1 MNIADLINKD
11 GEKYSPYMSGL
22 VNHLPM
28 GQLAL
33 YKLTDDLGKVEEYTE
48 GYLKRSS
55 IDPVKESKVQVD
67 SIEECLGERDLYKPC
82 LDLLRVILEH
92 DPLENLV
99 SFVLNKYPLGMSSGL
114 FHTTIRLAYA
124 IEGYKIDHSLQE
136 EVERALAYYITGYR
150 KGDKFTRE
158 VSPRNTREAMY
169 NMINNPKI
177 EKIRKSNRSL
187 GQKLEEFYGD
197 KEFLEEGFIV
207 EGGEEEKVT
216 GILDVLVPAFYNTNN
231 IVMLHTITGLHAV
244 IVLQDYFDDYLEA
257 LDILA
262 TTAISHIL
270 TQEDLDISLKDT
282 EIDESLEEIIGRV
295 SDSKDVHT
303 IKIGYTGKTLYKL
316 FGREDLKYGIYQ
328 RLEKE

>member
-33 YKLTDDLGKVEEYTE
+33 YKLTDDLEKVKEYSE

-55 IDPVKESKVQVD
+55 IDPVKEREVEVNSLD
-67 SIEECLGERDLYKPC
+67 ECLGERDLYKPC
-82 LDLLRVILEH
+82 LNLIRMILQQ
-92 DPLENLV
+92 DPLEDLV

-124 IEGYKIDHSLQE
+124 IEGYKIDNSLQE

-150 KGDKFTRE
+150 KGDKFTRK
-158 VSPRNTREAMY
+158 VSPEDTREAMS

-177 EKIRKSNRSL
+177 EKIRESDRSL

-197 KEFLEEGFIV
+197 EEFLKEGFIV

-244 IVLQDYFDDYLEA
+244 IVLKDYFDDYMEA
-257 LDILA
+257 LDILT
-262 TTAISHIL
+262 TTAIAHIL
-270 TQEDLDISLKDT
+270 TQKDLDISIKDI
-282 EIDESLEEIIGRV
+282 EIDESLEEIIDRV

-303 IKIGYTGKTLYKL
+303 IKIGYTGKTLCKL
-316 FGREDLKYGIYQ
+316 FAREDLKYGIYQ

>member
-33 YKLTDDLGKVEEYTE
+33 YKLTDDLGKVEEYTK

-55 IDPVKESKVQVD
+55 IDPVKESKIQVD
-67 SIEECLGERDLYKPC
+67 SIEECLGERELYKPC
-82 LDLLRVILEH
+82 LDLLRVILQH
-92 DPLENLV
+92 DPLEDLI
-99 SFVLNKYPLGMSSGL
+99 SFILNKYPLGMSSGL

-124 IEGYKIDHSLQE
+124 IEGYKIDNSLQE

-150 KGDKFTRE
+150 KGNKFTRK
-158 VSPRNTREAMY
+158 VSPGDTKEAMY
-169 NMINNPKI
+169 NMINNPKV
-177 EKIRKSNRSL
+177 EKIRESNRSL
-187 GQKLEEFYGD
+187 GQKLKEFYGD
-197 KEFLEEGFIV
+197 EEFLKEGFIV
-207 EGGEEEKVT
+207 EGGEQEKIT

-244 IVLQDYFDDYLEA
+244 IVLKDYFDDYMEA

-262 TTAISHIL
+262 TTAIAHIL
-270 TQEDLDISLKDT
+270 TQEDLDISIKDT
-282 EIDESLEEIIGRV
+282 EINESLEEIIDRV
-295 SDSKDVHT
+295 SDSKGVHT
-303 IKIGYTGKTLYKL
+303 IKIGYTGRTLCKL